1 MLFDPVEK
9 LKAAALEVAERA
21 EEFVGDIARETMV
34 QVVITVEPESLSII
48 RLIKEY
54 RSKSEVRYAIDNFK
68 QTAQENAVVN
78 GLE

>member
-1 MLFDPVEK
+1 MVDPVEK

-34 QVVITVEPESLSII
+34 QVVITVEPESMSII

-54 RSKSEVRYAIDNFK
+54 RSKYEVKYAIDNFK
-68 QTAQENAVVN
+68 QTAQENAVVK
-78 GLE
+78 GL

>member
-1 MLFDPVEK
+1 MVDPVEK

-34 QVVITVEPESLSII
+34 QVVITVEPESMSII

-54 RSKSEVRYAIDNFK
+54 RSKYEVKYASDNLK
-68 QTAQENAVVN
+68 QTAQENAVVK
-78 GLE
+78 GL